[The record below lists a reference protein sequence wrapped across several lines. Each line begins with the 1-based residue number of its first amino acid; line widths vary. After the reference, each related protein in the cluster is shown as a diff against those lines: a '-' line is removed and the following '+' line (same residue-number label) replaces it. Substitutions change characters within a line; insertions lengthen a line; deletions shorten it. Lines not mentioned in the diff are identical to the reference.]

1 MRITNKMITTR
12 YIRSLNTLT
21 SDLNKYSTQIESGR
35 AFSKSSEN
43 TAAAVKAYQLR
54 KDLSKI
60 EGYQSNIAHAQSS
73 LSNSETVLMNIEDLV
88 LEAKD
93 KIRSANTAS
102 ASADERKIV
111 ATELKNLQE
120 QLLQALNSNS
130 SGSYYFGGTNT
141 DTAPFSVGTDGKLV
155 YNGISLST
163 TDPAEQ
169 AILESYKDDSL
180 YVDIGMGITLIDDP
194 EDTAVP
200 PRKIPDPKSV
210 FQYSLAGVNIVGSGT
225 TTIDGVEVSNNLY
238 DLLGSIASG
247 LESSSYTYGSVD
259 ALYGKFDEASMEIV
273 YNLTEVGAKTSYLKF
288 MEDRYDTQT
297 LSMQER
303 QLEVEGADPAYTI
316 ILFKSQQV
324 AYNAALQMGTKIIQP
339 SIFDFMS

>member
-12 YIRSLNTLT
+12 YIRSLNTLS

-73 LSNSETVLMNIEDLV
+73 LSNSEGVLGNIEELL

-93 KIRSANTAS
+93 KIRAANTAS
-102 ASADERKIV
+102 ASEDERKIV
-111 ATELKNLQE
+111 ATELRNLQE

-141 DTAPFSVGTDGKLV
+141 DTAPFSIGSDGKLV
-155 YNGISLST
+155 YNGISLSSS
-163 TDPAEQ
+163 DPDDLAK
-169 AILESYKDDSL
+169 LESFKDDSL
-180 YVDIGMGITLIDDP
+180 YVDIGMGITMIDDP

-210 FQYSLAGVNIVGSGT
+210 FQYSLPGINISGSGT
-225 TTIDGVEVSNNLY
+225 TTIDGVEVSNNMY
-238 DLLGSIASG
+238 DLLGAIADG
-247 LESSSYTYGSVD
+247 LESSSYTYEKVST
-259 ALYGKFDEASMEIV
+259 LYGKLDTASKEII
-273 YNLTEVGAKTSYLKF
+273 YNLTEVGAKTSYLSF
-288 MEDRYDTQT
+288 MTDRYDTQT
-297 LSMQER
+297 LNMQER
-303 QLEVEGADPAYTI
+303 QLKVEGADPAYTI